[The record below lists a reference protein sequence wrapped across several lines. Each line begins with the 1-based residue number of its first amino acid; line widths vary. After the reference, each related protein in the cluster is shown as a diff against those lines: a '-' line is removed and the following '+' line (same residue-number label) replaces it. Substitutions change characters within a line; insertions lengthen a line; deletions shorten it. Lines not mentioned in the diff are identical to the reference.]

1 MAAVGGGPE
10 RGGEV
15 VNKVMK
21 KEEKYN
27 QSGMGPEDLKRLKGE
42 RPIYLWGASIVGH
55 GVCRALERCGLAPAA
70 FLDRSPRLRGK
81 KALGY
86 PVWPPEVLLKQA
98 DAGAK
103 AFIIIASGHYEDEIA
118 GMCRQAGLRSGQD
131 FISSRV
137 LSPLD
142 PSVDISGICNLRC
155 ISCPRGNMAE
165 KPPKGFMTPA
175 TFELVLDKL
184 LQELPFMGNIQ
195 LYAWGEPLLH
205 PQVAEI
211 IRLTQSRRVLS
222 AISTNLNVRRDLTEV
237 IQAQPDWLKISAS
250 GFGANYELTHT
261 GGKWDLFHRNLYRL
275 QELRERYHPTMYVE
289 MNYHLYRHNQGEDY
303 RQMAR
308 LCQELGF
315 VFRPNWA
322 YLYPLDNVLA
332 YCQGK
337 PLSPE
342 ARRTLDLLYLDLD
355 QGLARAR
362 SQAHLPCAEARCF
375 PIAWNLHV
383 RSCGAFFLPTVVDN
397 FLEIPLPE
405 ILRRRDASG
414 ICQECQ
420 RHALHRFTSVYLEEA
435 APLSPGETQQGA
447 MA

>member
-1 MAAVGGGPE
+1 MIT
-10 RGGEV
+10 
-15 VNKVMK
+15 NKAYSIAEFQELLRNRSV
-21 KEEKYN
+21 Y
-27 QSGMGPEDLKRLKGE
+27 
-42 RPIYLWGASIVGH
+42 IWGASIVGH
-55 GVCRALERCGLAPAA
+55 GVCRALERYGLAPAA

-86 PVWPPEVLLKQA
+86 PVWPPEALLKQA
-98 DAGAK
+98 ETGTK

-118 GMCRQAGLRSGQD
+118 GQCCLAGLQPEVD
-131 FISSRV
+131 FISSRM

-142 PSVDISGICNLRC
+142 PSIDISGICNLRC
-155 ISCPRGNMAE
+155 ISCPRGNLAE
-165 KPPKGFMTPA
+165 QPPKGFITPA
-175 TFELVLDKL
+175 TYERVLDKL
-184 LQELPFMGNIQ
+184 LAELPFMGNIQ

-211 IRLTQSRRVLS
+211 IRLTQERRVLS
-222 AISTNLNVRRDLTEV
+222 AISTNLNVRRDLTQV
-237 IQAQPDWLKISAS
+237 IQARPDWLKISAS
-250 GFGANYELTHT
+250 GFGASYEVTHT
-261 GGKWDLFHRNLYRL
+261 GGKWEMFHRNLYRL
-275 QELRERYHPTMYVE
+275 HELRERYHPTMYVE
-289 MNYHLYRHNQGEDY
+289 MNYHLYRHNRGEDY

-315 VFRPNWA
+315 AFRPNWA
-322 YLYPLDNVLA
+322 YLYPLDNILA

-375 PIAWNLHV
+375 PINWNLNV

-397 FLEIPLPE
+397 FLELPLPE

-414 ICQECQ
+414 ICRGCK
-420 RHALHRFTSVYLEEA
+420 RYALHRFTSVYLEEVVPA
-435 APLSPGETQQGA
+435 SSDEIKQGA